1 MSVKN
6 STDLKSTI
14 NSELADN
21 NAGAISALDIRHNM
35 VDIVDSIVPV
45 VASGDFSTY
54 PFDNGIVKFKS
65 VIDVG
70 SGLFFDTDNTAHLD
84 GDEKYQWEPYP
95 GSGNVSHDTLADLD
109 TGDKHTQYI
118 SVSGIRM
125 MTGNFGLG
133 GITEN
138 WINHSGEATLLETDN
153 HGLHF
158 SMTNPEAAKYG
169 EVIHVGSGN
178 QGGMENTYTKFK
190 FDYDNS
196 EYHTAK
202 TNALAWISFNGSA
215 YVNGS
220 LSDSGLSGIAVTSS
234 YNISAIQA
242 SGAGTYKIFFKDGLL
257 GAGNTNYA
265 VIAHSNGT
273 TSNSSPQSMD
283 LVTPAVVVRED
294 DFFTLAVRN
303 DNGEFVNSRRNDIV
317 VYGLQ
322 SGVIPEASITV
333 QNFT

>member
-35 VDIVDSIVPV
+35 VDIVDSIVPI

-54 PFDNGIVKFKS
+54 PFDNGTVKFNKI
-65 VIDVG
+65 VDVG
-70 SGLFFDTDNTAHLD
+70 SGLFFDTANTAHLTTD
-84 GDEKYQWEPYP
+84 KKYQWEPYP
-95 GSGNVSHDTLADLD
+95 GSGNIDHNGLSSLTV
-109 TGDKHTQYI
+109 GDPHTQYVT
-118 SVSGIRM
+118 VSGIRM

-133 GITEN
+133 GVTEN
-138 WINHSGEATLLETDN
+138 WINNSGEATLLETDN

-158 SMTNPEAAKYG
+158 SMTDLGSSNYG

-178 QGGMENTYTKFK
+178 SGGIADSYTKFK

-215 YVNGS
+215 YLNGS

-234 YNISAIQA
+234 YNISAIHA
-242 SGAGTYKIFFKDGLL
+242 SGAGTYKVFFKDGLL
-257 GAGNTNYA
+257 GDGNTNYA
-265 VIAHSNGT
+265 VVAHANGV
-273 TSNSSPQSMD
+273 TSNTGPQSMD
-283 LVTPAVVVRED
+283 LVNAAVVVRD
-294 DFFTLAVRN
+294 SDFFTLAVRN

-322 SGVIPEASITV
+322 SGVRPEASITV